1 MSSPG
6 WPDNQPREPSIGDI
20 LSHDTGVATDFN
32 IGPYMVAAQKHLA
45 IGCRPD
51 GGTTT
56 VTVTYGV
63 LQLGGPTSDAIV
75 TFDALHTFRCI
86 PNQGNYVHNIAFEG
100 GGNVDYYVAL
110 ANLVPFDGE
119 EEAVTSNIRP
129 YVQHNPTI
137 EIPGGTDPDG
147 AAGSFYISMPEDPIP
162 GTDPMDVALFQG
174 SVTIVGAA
182 GVVGPGFLNQYVISP
197 IVFPTSDFGWTN
209 GTVGAGWTAPGGVPY
224 PCYLVQSG
232 LFGKAAILVTGV
244 ADPDAATYFYR
255 ARPLWPGTYVSG
267 DTLFEGIANINVRV
281 D

>member
-6 WPDNQPREPSIGDI
+6 WPDNQPREPSIGDV
-20 LSHDTGVATDFN
+20 LAHETGVATDFD
-32 IGPYMVAAQKHLA
+32 IGPFLVAAQKHIA

-51 GGTTT
+51 GGTCT
-56 VTVTYGV
+56 VTVTYSV
-63 LQLGGPTSDAIV
+63 LGGGGATSDAIV
-75 TFDALHTFRCI
+75 TFDATHTFRCI
-86 PNQGNYVHNIAFEG
+86 PNQGHNVDNIAFVG

-110 ANLVPFDGE
+110 ANLVPFDGDDS
-119 EEAVTSNIRP
+119 AGSTDINP
-129 YVQHNPTI
+129 YVKHSPVI

-147 AAGSFYISMPEDPIP
+147 AAGAFYISMPTTPIP
-162 GTDPMDVALFQG
+162 GDDPLAVGLFQG
-174 SVTIVGAA
+174 SVTIVGNA
-182 GVVGPGFLNQYVISP
+182 GIVGPGFLNQYVISP
-197 IVFPTSDFGWTN
+197 VVFPTSNFGWTN

-232 LFGKAAILVTGV
+232 QFGKAAILVAGV

-267 DTLFEGIANINVRV
+267 DTLFEGIANIPVVV